1 MLLSKILEF
10 DSNMEFCTRLSSYIN
25 GYKTYTLAFGGHRDR
40 IPMARGRGSERPRG
54 GATAVR
60 GRGAGRGGRGRGRG
74 GAPAEDKSVED
85 LDADLESYHAEAMQT
100 N

>member
-1 MLLSKILEF
+1 MLLSKSLEF
-10 DSNMEFCTRLSSYIN
+10 DFTRLLSCID
-25 GYKTYTLAFGGHRDR
+25 GHKTYTLLAFGGHRDR

-54 GATAVR
+54 GAATVR